1 MKAAVIGCG
10 RMGLRHI
17 QALTEMGNKI
27 VGIYDAV
34 PQATEGA
41 IKQFNLGEITF
52 DSFEDL
58 LKQSRPELVV
68 IATTA
73 PSHRHYIEES
83 IRHGIKY
90 ILCEKPLSVSI
101 ADCESILA
109 LSKKNQVHVAVNHQ
123 MRFLEQY
130 IKPKALAVSQEFGGL
145 ASINVTA
152 GNFGM
157 AMNGTHYFEMARFMF
172 DEYPNKICAWFGRDD
187 LPNPRGAQ
195 FMDKSGS
202 VRMETKSGK
211 RFYLDASADQ
221 GHGLLVN
228 YVCKFGQ
235 ITVDE
240 LSGDLR
246 YTRRQDE
253 FLDLPTTRYGQPSII
268 ASEKIRAVDII
279 ESTKSV
285 ITALIAGKG
294 YPSIEDSTFAIRTLV
309 AAYISNENN
318 HIEVDIESN
327 DLPKERVFPWA

>member
-17 QALTEMGNKI
+17 QALTEMGSKI
-27 VGIYDAV
+27 VGIHDAV
-34 PQATEGA
+34 PQATNGA
-41 IKQFNLGEITF
+41 IKQFNLGEIAF
-52 DSFEDL
+52 NSFEGL
-58 LKQSRPELVV
+58 LSETKPELVV

-73 PSHRHYIEES
+73 PSHRQYIEQS
-83 IRHGIKY
+83 IEHGVKY

-109 LSKKNQVHVAVNHQ
+109 MSKQHKANVAVNHQ

-130 IKPKALAVSQEFGGL
+130 IKPKALAVSKEFGGL
-145 ASINVTA
+145 ACINVTA

-172 DEYPNKICAWFGRDD
+172 DEYPKKICAWFGQDD
-187 LPNPRGAQ
+187 LSNPRGAQ

-235 ITVDE
+235 IFVDE

-253 FLDLPTTRYGQPSII
+253 FQDLPTTRYGQPSII
-268 ASEKIRAVDII
+268 VDEKINAVDII
-279 ESTKSV
+279 ESTKAV
-285 ITALIAGKG
+285 ITALISGSG
-294 YPSIEDSTFAIRTLV
+294 YPSIEDSMYAVRTLV
-309 AAYISNENN
+309 AAYVSNENN
-318 HIEVDIESN
+318 HIEIDIESN